1 MSDLV
6 KRLRR
11 AKGSELLPKILLG
24 HKNAEIACLE
34 AADRIEELEREV
46 ANWREDFRALEKA
59 VVGDTGMSAML
70 VATQAKLFK
79 PRALRAEAQLAAE
92 KALADRLYDCLVEH
106 YVDEI
111 SVRNVKA
118 VGGMLVYRK
127 ARGL

>member
-34 AADRIEELEREV
+34 AADRIEQLEAQQKLDRENINLKADVIECWIDTSAEQDLRIEELEQE
-46 ANWREDFRALEKA
+46 
-59 VVGDTGMSAML
+59 
-70 VATQAKLFK
+70 
-79 PRALRAEAQLAAE
+79 LAAE
-92 KALADRLYDCLVEH
+92 KALADRAYALLPHAIETDNEFWTQWDQMASEALE
-106 YVDEI
+106 
-111 SVRNVKA
+111 A
-118 VGGMLVYRK
+118 YRK